1 MYNRKP
7 YSAMLHNM
15 VQYDL
20 GCSLVAVVISPDMK
34 LGLAG
39 QTWCNVR
46 AVDHASTIGPLHR
59 QVYTMEAISGV
70 ITTKSRPLYQY
81 YQAVLHVL

>member
-15 VQYDL
+15 VQCDP

-59 QVYTMEAISGV
+59 QVYTMEACGV

-81 YQAVLHVL
+81 YLTVLHVL